1 MPLKPL
7 THPITSALVCQS
19 GQGESRRS
27 GHAHLKRAEPEAM
40 LMVGAD
46 TLAKRHVQGD
56 RQALTEIA
64 SVQMRFKAVRTS

>member
-27 GHAHLKRAEPEAM
+27 GHAHLKPEAM

-46 TLAKRHVQGD
+46 ALAKRHVQGD